1 MADKLTT
8 CKACGNEVAKG
19 AKSCPN
25 CGKDQRSFFAR
36 HKIISGILALVV
48 FVTVVGALGGGE
60 NGDNIEP
67 SSQPAAADTQETQ
80 QAEQQVEPPAEPLV
94 LTVDELVDALED
106 NALKASNTYKG
117 QYVEVTGRL
126 SNIDSSGNYFSLDP
140 LNDKF
145 SFVLFQCYISEE
157 HLDTVANFTSG
168 QEVTATGT
176 ITEVGEVLGYSF
188 DVETIK

>member
-60 NGDNIEP
+60 NGDNIEL
-67 SSQPAAADTQETQ
+67 SSQPAAADTQK
-80 QAEQQVEPPAEPLV
+80 AEQQVEPPAEPLV
-94 LTVDELVDALED
+94 LTVD
-106 NALKASNTYKG
+106 
-117 QYVEVTGRL
+117 
-126 SNIDSSGNYFSLDP
+126 
-140 LNDKF
+140 
-145 SFVLFQCYISEE
+145 ISII
-157 HLDTVANFTSG
+157 L
-168 QEVTATGT
+168 
-176 ITEVGEVLGYSF
+176 
-188 DVETIK
+188 

>member
-67 SSQPAAADTQETQ
+67 SSQPAAADTQK
-80 QAEQQVEPPAEPLV
+80 AEQQVEPPAEPLV
-94 LTVDELVDALED
+94 LTVDELVDAIED